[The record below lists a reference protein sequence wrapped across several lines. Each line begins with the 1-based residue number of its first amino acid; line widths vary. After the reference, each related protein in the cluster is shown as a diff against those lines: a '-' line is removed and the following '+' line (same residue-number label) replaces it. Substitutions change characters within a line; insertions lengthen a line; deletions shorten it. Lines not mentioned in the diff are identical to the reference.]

1 MSKESR
7 NVPQR
12 INEMEDILDKAMQKM
27 NALEEKMAEY
37 EAFQP
42 EIQKLEAYYISP
54 QWKEDFAADEAGE
67 YPESLKRGVLSEDG
81 IWNVL
86 ERNKELR
93 EKTGAELTDSED
105 AVMVPAEVPAEY
117 AEVIGMFHRMW
128 DGFPG
133 LARLIDRNHHVIAA
147 NPVALEKGF
156 APGCVCAKVGAP
168 EIHRGCKLS
177 EMFRSGEARTDRVI
191 PDRVRGWMPVEGYP
205 DLSVHFAVMIPETE
219 NGKE

>member
-1 MSKESR
+1 MSKENIS
-7 NVPQR
+7 VPQR
-12 INEMEDILDKAMQKM
+12 INEMEDILDKAVQKM
-27 NALEEKMAEY
+27 DVLEEKMAEY

-42 EIQKLEAYYISP
+42 EIRKLEAYYTSP
-54 QWKEDFAADEAGE
+54 QWKEDFAADEAGA

-93 EKTGAELTDSED
+93 ERIGGELTDSED

-168 EIHRGCKLS
+168 EIHRQCKLTKL
-177 EMFRSGEARTDRVI
+177 FQTGEAQTDNVI
-191 PDRVRGWMPVEGYP
+191 EDRIRGWMLVEGYP
-205 DLSVHFAVMIPETE
+205 DLSVHFAVMIPEE
-219 NGKE
+219 

>member
-1 MSKESR
+1 MGKESR

-12 INEMEDILDKAMQKM
+12 IYEMEDIRDKAVQKM
-27 NALEEKMAEY
+27 DALAEKMAEY

-42 EIQKLEAYYISP
+42 EIRKLEAYYTSP

-93 EKTGAELTDSED
+93 ERIGGELTDSED

-168 EIHRGCKLS
+168 EIHRQCKLTKL
-177 EMFRSGEARTDRVI
+177 FQTGEAQTDNVI
-191 PDRVRGWMPVEGYP
+191 EDRIRGWMPVEGYP
-205 DLSVHFAVMIPETE
+205 DLSVHFAVMIPEE
-219 NGKE
+219 

>member
-1 MSKESR
+1 MSKENIS
-7 NVPQR
+7 VPQR
-12 INEMEDILDKAMQKM
+12 INEMEDILDKAVQKM
-27 NALEEKMAEY
+27 DVLEEKMAEY

-42 EIQKLEAYYISP
+42 EIRKLEAYYTSP
-54 QWKEDFAADEAGE
+54 QWKEDFAADEAGA

-93 EKTGAELTDSED
+93 ERIGGELTDSED

-168 EIHRGCKLS
+168 EIHRQCKLTKL
-177 EMFRSGEARTDRVI
+177 FQTGKAQTDNVI
-191 PDRVRGWMPVEGYP
+191 EDRIRGWMPVEGYP
-205 DLSVHFAVMIPETE
+205 DLSVHFAVMIPEE
-219 NGKE
+219 

>member
-1 MSKESR
+1 MSKENIS
-7 NVPQR
+7 VPQR
-12 INEMEDILDKAMQKM
+12 IYEMEDILDKAIQKM
-27 NALEEKMAEY
+27 DALEEKMTEF

-42 EIQKLEAYYISP
+42 EIQKLEAYYTSP
-54 QWKEDFAADEAGE
+54 QWKKDFAADEAGE

-93 EKTGAELTDSED
+93 ENTGADSAGSEEN
-105 AVMVPAEVPAEY
+105 PAGESAEY

-177 EMFRSGEARTDRVI
+177 EMFRTGEARTDRVI

-205 DLSVHFAVMIPETE
+205 DLCVHFAVMIPGE
-219 NGKE
+219 N

>member
-7 NVPQR
+7 NAPQR
-12 INEMEDILDKAMQKM
+12 INEMEDILDQAIRKM

-42 EIQKLEAYYISP
+42 EIRKLEAYYTSP
-54 QWKEDFAADEAGE
+54 QWKEDFAADEAGA

-93 EKTGAELTDSED
+93 ERIGGELTDSEE

-117 AEVIGMFHRMW
+117 AEAAAMFHRMW

-168 EIHRGCKLS
+168 EIHRQCKLIKL
-177 EMFRSGEARTDRVI
+177 FQTGEAQTDNVI
-191 PDRVRGWMPVEGYP
+191 EDRIRGWMPVEGYP
-205 DLSVHFAVMIPETE
+205 DLSVHFAVMIPEE
-219 NGKE
+219 

>member
-12 INEMEDILDKAMQKM
+12 IYEMEDILDQAMQKM
-27 NALEEKMAEY
+27 DALEEKMAEY

-42 EIQKLEAYYISP
+42 EIRKLEAYYISP
-54 QWKEDFAADEAGE
+54 QWKKDFAADEAGA

-93 EKTGAELTDSED
+93 ERIGGELTDSED

-168 EIHRGCKLS
+168 EIHRQCKLTKL
-177 EMFRSGEARTDRVI
+177 FQTGEAQTDNVI
-191 PDRVRGWMPVEGYP
+191 EDRIRGWMPVEGYP
-205 DLSVHFAVMIPETE
+205 DLSVHFAVMIPEE
-219 NGKE
+219 

>member
-12 INEMEDILDKAMQKM
+12 INEMEDILDQAIRKM
-27 NALEEKMAEY
+27 DALEEKMAEY
-37 EAFQP
+37 ESFQP
-42 EIQKLEAYYISP
+42 EIRKLEAYYTSP

-67 YPESLKRGVLSEDG
+67 YPENLKRGVLSEDG

-93 EKTGAELTDSED
+93 ERIGGELTDSED

-168 EIHRGCKLS
+168 EIHRQCKLTRL
-177 EMFRSGEARTDRVI
+177 FQTGEAQTDNVI
-191 PDRVRGWMPVEGYP
+191 EDRIRGWMPVEGYP
-205 DLSVHFAVMIPETE
+205 DLSVHFAVMIPEE
-219 NGKE
+219 

>member
-1 MSKESR
+1 MSKENIS
-7 NVPQR
+7 VPQR
-12 INEMEDILDKAMQKM
+12 IYEMEDILDQAMQKM

-42 EIQKLEAYYISP
+42 EIQKLETYYISP
-54 QWKEDFAADEAGE
+54 QWKEDFAADEAGA

-93 EKTGAELTDSED
+93 EKAGFNSVNSEEN
-105 AVMVPAEVPAEY
+105 PAGESAEY

-168 EIHRGCKLS
+168 EIHRQCKLTRL
-177 EMFRSGEARTDRVI
+177 FQTGEAQTDNVI
-191 PDRVRGWMPVEGYP
+191 EDRIRGWMPVEGYP
-205 DLSVHFAVMIPETE
+205 DLSVHFAVMIPEE
-219 NGKE
+219 

>member
-1 MSKESR
+1 MSKENIS
-7 NVPQR
+7 VPQR
-12 INEMEDILDKAMQKM
+12 IYEMEDILDQATQKM

-42 EIQKLEAYYISP
+42 EIQKLEAYYTSP

-67 YPESLKRGVLSEDG
+67 YPENLKRGVLSEDG

-86 ERNKELR
+86 ERNKELL
-93 EKTGAELTDSED
+93 EKTGFDSADSEEN
-105 AVMVPAEVPAEY
+105 PAGESAEY

-156 APGCVCAKVGAP
+156 APGSVCAKVGAP
-168 EIHRGCKLS
+168 EIHRGCKLA
-177 EMFRSGEARTDRVI
+177 EMFRTGEARTDRVI

-205 DLSVHFAVMIPETE
+205 DLCVHFAVMIP
-219 NGKE
+219 KES

>member
-1 MSKESR
+1 MNKE
-7 NVPQR
+7 NICVPQR
-12 INEMEDILDKAMQKM
+12 IYEMEDILDKAMQKM

-86 ERNKELR
+86 ERNKELL
-93 EKTGAELTDSED
+93 EKMGADSAGSEEN
-105 AVMVPAEVPAEY
+105 PAGESAEY

-205 DLSVHFAVMIPETE
+205 DLSVHFAVMIPEE
-219 NGKE
+219 

>member
-1 MSKESR
+1 MSKENIS
-7 NVPQR
+7 VPQR
-12 INEMEDILDKAMQKM
+12 INEMEDILDKAVQKM
-27 NALEEKMAEY
+27 DELEEKMAEY

-42 EIQKLEAYYISP
+42 EIRKLEAYYTSP
-54 QWKEDFAADEAGE
+54 QWKEDFAADEAGA

-93 EKTGAELTDSED
+93 ERIGGELTDSED

-168 EIHRGCKLS
+168 EIHRQCKLTRL
-177 EMFRSGEARTDRVI
+177 FQTGEAQTDNVI
-191 PDRVRGWMPVEGYP
+191 EDRIRGWMPVEGYP
-205 DLSVHFAVMIPETE
+205 DLSVHFAVMIPEE
-219 NGKE
+219 

>member
-1 MSKESR
+1 MSQENIS
-7 NVPQR
+7 VPQR
-12 INEMEDILDKAMQKM
+12 IYEMEDILDQAMQKM

-42 EIQKLEAYYISP
+42 EIQKLETYYISP
-54 QWKEDFAADEAGE
+54 QWKEDFAADEAGA

-93 EKTGAELTDSED
+93 ERIGGELTDSED

-168 EIHRGCKLS
+168 EIHRQCKLTRL
-177 EMFRSGEARTDRVI
+177 FQTGEAQTDNVI
-191 PDRVRGWMPVEGYP
+191 EDRIRGWMPVEGYP
-205 DLSVHFAVMIPETE
+205 DLSVHFAVMIPEE
-219 NGKE
+219 

>member
-1 MSKESR
+1 MSKENIS
-7 NVPQR
+7 VPQR
-12 INEMEDILDKAMQKM
+12 INEMEDILDQAIRKM

-42 EIQKLEAYYISP
+42 EIRKLEAYYTSP

-93 EKTGAELTDSED
+93 ERIGGELTDSED

-168 EIHRGCKLS
+168 EIHRQCKLTRL
-177 EMFRSGEARTDRVI
+177 FQTGEAQTDNVI
-191 PDRVRGWMPVEGYP
+191 EDRIRGWMPVEGYP
-205 DLSVHFAVMIPETE
+205 DLSVHFAVMIPEE
-219 NGKE
+219 

>member
-12 INEMEDILDKAMQKM
+12 IYEMEDILDQAIRKM
-27 NALEEKMAEY
+27 DELEEKMAEY

-42 EIQKLEAYYISP
+42 EIRKLEAYYTSP
-54 QWKEDFAADEAGE
+54 QWKEDFAADEAGA

-93 EKTGAELTDSED
+93 EKAGFNSVNSEEN
-105 AVMVPAEVPAEY
+105 PAGKSAEY

-177 EMFRSGEARTDRVI
+177 EMFRTGEARTDRVI

-205 DLSVHFAVMIPETE
+205 DLCVHFAVMIPGE
-219 NGKE
+219 N

>member
-1 MSKESR
+1 MSKENIS
-7 NVPQR
+7 VPQR
-12 INEMEDILDKAMQKM
+12 IYEMEDIMGKAVQKM
-27 NALEEKMAEY
+27 DALEEKMAEY

-67 YPESLKRGVLSEDG
+67 YPENLKRGVLSEDG

-93 EKTGAELTDSED
+93 EKMGAELADSED
-105 AVMVPAEVPAEY
+105 TVMVPAEVPAEY
-117 AEVIGMFHRMW
+117 AEAAAMFHRMW

-133 LARLIDRNHHVIAA
+133 LARLIDRNHHVIDA

-168 EIHRGCKLS
+168 EIHRQCKLTKL
-177 EMFRSGEARTDRVI
+177 FQTGEAQTDNVI
-191 PDRVRGWMPVEGYP
+191 EDRIRGWMPVEGYP
-205 DLSVHFAVMIPETE
+205 DLSVHFAVMIPEE
-219 NGKE
+219 

>member
-1 MSKESR
+1 MSKENIS
-7 NVPQR
+7 VPQC
-12 INEMEDILDKAMQKM
+12 INEMEDILDQAMQKM
-27 NALEEKMAEY
+27 DALEEKMAEY

-42 EIQKLEAYYISP
+42 EIRKLEAYYTSP

-93 EKTGAELTDSED
+93 ERIGGELTDSED
-105 AVMVPAEVPAEY
+105 AVMVPAEVSAEY

-168 EIHRGCKLS
+168 EIHRQCKLTRL
-177 EMFRSGEARTDRVI
+177 FQAGEAQTDNVI
-191 PDRVRGWMPVEGYP
+191 EDRIRGWMPVEGYP
-205 DLSVHFAVMIPETE
+205 DLSVHFAVMIPEE
-219 NGKE
+219 